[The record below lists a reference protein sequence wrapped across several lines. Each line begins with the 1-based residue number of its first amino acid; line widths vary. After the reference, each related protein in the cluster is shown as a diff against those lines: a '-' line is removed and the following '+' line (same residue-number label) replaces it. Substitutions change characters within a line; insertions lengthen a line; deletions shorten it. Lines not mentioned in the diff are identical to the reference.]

1 MGVTAD
7 FQTLVYNCGA
17 RFVPRCWNP
26 GSHRP
31 PIMHLCQAVLSS
43 LYLSDAIQPC
53 YTKLRFEEVTL
64 AQTVRSMA
72 DDSTPVSDDSKPGAH
87 SATPP
92 APPTDSPPPES
103 GAGTDVPTAATGDN
117 PTSAA
122 ADGSS
127 DQAAYVSRQGIQIG
141 SRRDKNTAPATSQ
154 PQTTGTDKP
163 TRLVKPGQTA
173 SPKANKPSPAQETKP
188 PESVPKPSVRDPLS
202 ADLEQELES
211 ALGEVELGD
220 LMESQSASGASAV
233 LEVDSRRRATV
244 VKIHGD
250 HVFFSLGGPN
260 EGVASVRQ
268 FKKPPEPGTPIEVI
282 VTGYNVEDGLY
293 ELRIPGAAIDV
304 ADWASIDEGMVVDT
318 TVTGSNTGGLECMVN
333 TIRGFIPASQI
344 STVRVEN
351 FSEYIG
357 QKLTCVV
364 NESNPGRKKLVL
376 SHRAFLEREREAAR
390 EQLLTELEVGQE
402 REGIVRSLREFGA
415 FVDLGGIDGLVH
427 ISQLSWDRVNHP
439 SDVLTEGQK
448 IQVRIAKIDPQSG
461 KIGLAYRELLQNP
474 WDDVDQH
481 VVVNSVVTGTVS
493 RVAAFGAF
501 VRLAPGIEGLI
512 HISELAHQRVA
523 NVNSVVQDGQQVE
536 VKVLS
541 VDRDS
546 QRIGL
551 SLKGALPEP
560 DEPEAA
566 PEENADLDPLR
577 DSIVPKHEGPLKGGT
592 NRPTGGDQF
601 GLKW

>member
-1 MGVTAD
+1 
-7 FQTLVYNCGA
+7 
-17 RFVPRCWNP
+17 
-26 GSHRP
+26 
-31 PIMHLCQAVLSS
+31 
-43 LYLSDAIQPC
+43 
-53 YTKLRFEEVTL
+53 
-64 AQTVRSMA
+64 MA
-72 DDSTPVSDDSKPGAH
+72 DDSTTVSDDSKPGAE
-87 SATPP
+87 SATQT
-92 APPTDSPPPES
+92 ASDPPTDSPPQDSGGTQPS
-103 GAGTDVPTAATGDN
+103 GASKDATVSAGTASPSAGTPENAVDASGEVKPAPEAN
-117 PTSAA
+117 P
-122 ADGSS
+122 
-127 DQAAYVSRQGIQIG
+127 DQPAQVSRKGIQIG
-141 SRRDKNTAPATSQ
+141 SRRDKTAAPVSSQ
-154 PQTTGTDKP
+154 PQRTGADKP
-163 TRLVKPGQTA
+163 TKLLKPGQTA
-173 SPKANKPSPAQETKP
+173 SRKEKKPHPSQEVRP

-220 LMESQSASGASAV
+220 LMESESASGASAV
-233 LEVDSRRRATV
+233 LEIDSRRRAIV

-268 FKKPPEPGTPIEVI
+268 FKKPPDQGTPLEVI

-293 ELRIPGAAIDV
+293 ELRIPGASIDV
-304 ADWASIDEGMVVDT
+304 ADWASIDEGMVVET
-318 TVTGSNTGGLECMVN
+318 KVTGSNTGGLECMVS

-351 FSEYIG
+351 FNEYIG

-364 NESNPGRKKLVL
+364 NESNPGRKNLVL
-376 SHRAFLEREREAAR
+376 SHRAFLEREQEAAR

-415 FVDLGGIDGLVH
+415 FVDLGGIDGLIH

-439 SDVLTEGQK
+439 SDVLTAGQK
-448 IQVRIAKIDPQSG
+448 IQVRIDKVDPQSG

-474 WDDVDQH
+474 WDDVEQH
-481 VVVNSVVTGTVS
+481 VVVNSVITGTVS
-493 RVAAFGAF
+493 RIAAFGAF

-523 NVNSVVQDGQQVE
+523 NVNSVVQEGQQVE

-541 VDRDS
+541 LDQES

-560 DEPEAA
+560 EEPEPT
-566 PEENADLDPLR
+566 PEGNTGSDPLA
-577 DSIVPKHEGPLKGGT
+577 DSVVPKHEGPLKGGT
-592 NRPTGGDQF
+592 NRPTGGEQF

>member
-1 MGVTAD
+1 
-7 FQTLVYNCGA
+7 
-17 RFVPRCWNP
+17 
-26 GSHRP
+26 
-31 PIMHLCQAVLSS
+31 MHLCQAVLSS

-87 SATPP
+87 SATP
-92 APPTDSPPPES
+92 TDSPPTES

-117 PTSAA
+117 PISAA
-122 ADGSS
+122 TDGSS

-154 PQTTGTDKP
+154 PQTTGADKP

-220 LMESQSASGASAV
+220 LMESQGASGASAV

-318 TVTGSNTGGLECMVN
+318 
-333 TIRGFIPASQI
+333 
-344 STVRVEN
+344 
-351 FSEYIG
+351 Y
-357 QKLTCVV
+357 
-364 NESNPGRKKLVL
+364 
-376 SHRAFLEREREAAR
+376 
-390 EQLLTELEVGQE
+390 
-402 REGIVRSLREFGA
+402 
-415 FVDLGGIDGLVH
+415 
-427 ISQLSWDRVNHP
+427 
-439 SDVLTEGQK
+439 
-448 IQVRIAKIDPQSG
+448 
-461 KIGLAYRELLQNP
+461 
-474 WDDVDQH
+474 
-481 VVVNSVVTGTVS
+481 
-493 RVAAFGAF
+493 
-501 VRLAPGIEGLI
+501 
-512 HISELAHQRVA
+512 
-523 NVNSVVQDGQQVE
+523 
-536 VKVLS
+536 
-541 VDRDS
+541 
-546 QRIGL
+546 
-551 SLKGALPEP
+551 
-560 DEPEAA
+560 
-566 PEENADLDPLR
+566 
-577 DSIVPKHEGPLKGGT
+577 
-592 NRPTGGDQF
+592 
-601 GLKW
+601 